1 MTDKSWSL
9 NYTWV
14 HRLYF
19 DAYFEDALMKMRA
32 STGLGATY
40 ALFTAL
46 NEYFYEHGY
55 MDEKGYQYHKERY
68 GLPLIDEFERELSL
82 RDQTARLEIQR
93 KRLEIEK
100 LTKQLTNVF
109 NEWPRMKAE
118 ARAYYLSMAKEHSDL
133 PIAQKILK
141 VASNGCS

>member
-1 MTDKSWSL
+1 MTEKSW
-9 NYTWV
+9 V
-14 HRLYF
+14 HYLCF
-19 DAYFEDALMKMRA
+19 DAYFEDALMKMRS

-55 MDEKGYQYHKERY
+55 MDEKGYLYHKERY
-68 GLPLIDEFERELSL
+68 GLPLVDEFEKQLQM
-82 RDQTARLEIQR
+82 RDKTARLEIHK

-109 NEWPRMKAE
+109 NQLSTMTSK
-118 ARAYYLSMAKEHSDL
+118 ARAYYFDIAKEHSDL
-133 PIAQKILK
+133 PIAKAILK
-141 VASNGCS
+141 QAGTTDGCS

>member
-1 MTDKSWSL
+1 MTEK
-9 NYTWV
+9 TWV
-14 HRLYF
+14 HYLCF
-19 DAYFEDALMKMRA
+19 DAYFEDALMKMRSA
-32 STGLGATY
+32 TGLGATY

-68 GLPLIDEFERELSL
+68 GLPLVDEFEKQLQM
-82 RDQTARLEIQR
+82 RDQTARLEIHQ

-109 NEWPRMKAE
+109 DQWPTMTPKA
-118 ARAYYLSMAKEHSDL
+118 RSYYLEMAKEHPDL
-133 PIAQKILK
+133 PIAQEILK
-141 VASNGCS
+141 VASDEG

>member
-1 MTDKSWSL
+1 MTEKSW
-9 NYTWV
+9 V
-14 HRLYF
+14 HYLCF
-19 DAYFEDALMKMRA
+19 DAYFEDALMKMR
-32 STGLGATY
+32 SRSGLGTTY

-68 GLPLIDEFERELSL
+68 ELPLVDEFEKQLKM
-82 RDQTARLEIQR
+82 RDQTARLQIHK

-109 NEWPRMKAE
+109 NQWETMKPKPRS
-118 ARAYYLSMAKEHSDL
+118 YYLKLAKEHSDL
-133 PIAQKILK
+133 PIAKAILK
-141 VASNGCS
+141 QAKTSQ